1 MLETADW
8 QTHRMADC
16 TYGDFSTATDLAD
29 YLATTGMPFR
39 QAHEIVGNVV
49 RGCLESGLVLEDL
62 TPAILAEIAPEVP
75 PEALERL
82 SARESVDR
90 RNSQG
95 GPGKRAMDKQFE
107 DATRV
112 FETVGFPKLL

>member
-1 MLETADW
+1 
-8 QTHRMADC
+8 
-16 TYGDFSTATDLAD
+16 
-29 YLATTGMPFR
+29 
-39 QAHEIVGNVV
+39 
-49 RGCLESGLVLEDL
+49 LEDL

-112 FETVGFPKLL
+112 FETVGFPKLI